1 MNVKFKIREKVF
13 SFGDNF
19 VIKDEYEEDKYYV
32 KGKVFS
38 LGDKLRLYN
47 MFDEELIYIE
57 QKLFKFLPEF
67 NLYSYGKNIARV
79 KKEFAFFKPRFNI
92 DSDLGNYRV
101 EGDVF
106 SHEFTII
113 KNSRA
118 VVSVSKKWFSFS
130 DTYGVEIDDSEN
142 QAFMLAL
149 VIVIDQVLHDDKNN
163 N

>member
-1 MNVKFKIREKVF
+1 MRFKIKEKIF

-19 VIKDEYEEDKYYV
+19 VIRNEYDEDKYYV

-47 MFDEELIYIE
+47 MNNEELIYIE

-67 NLYSYGKNIARV
+67 NLYSNGKSIATV

-101 EGDVF
+101 EGDFF
-106 SHEFTII
+106 SHEFNIL
-113 KNSRA
+113 KENS
-118 VVSVSKKWFSFS
+118 VVAAVSKQWFSFS
-130 DTYGVEIDDSEN
+130 DTYGVDIDDTEN
-142 QAFMLAL
+142 PAFMLAL
-149 VIVIDQVLHDDKNN
+149 VIIIDQVLHDDNN